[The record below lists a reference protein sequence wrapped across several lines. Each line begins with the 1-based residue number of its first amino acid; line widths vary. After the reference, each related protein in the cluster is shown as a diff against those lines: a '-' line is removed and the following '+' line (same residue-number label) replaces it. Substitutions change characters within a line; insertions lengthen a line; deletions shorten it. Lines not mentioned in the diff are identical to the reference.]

1 MKIEEYSKEK
11 ILEDVS
17 GLQYLFGLKEVIR
30 SHQSRDEK
38 DTTESVAEHVYGMH
52 ILAQYFLT
60 FENQDN
66 DWNKGLIYELI
77 TIHDIDEIETGDV
90 IGWMKTPE
98 DREREVIASEKVVR
112 KSPASMRLHVEK
124 LLTIY
129 KMQDCIEA
137 KFVKAIDKLEP
148 HIHFFREKQSVV
160 FKQTKCTAEKAMRI
174 KEPYMLDFQFIR
186 KCNQVINEELIAG
199 GYYWQESE

>member
-38 DTTESVAEHVYGMH
+38 DTTESVAEHVFGMH
-52 ILAQYFLT
+52 ILAQYFLPL
-60 FENQDN
+60 ENPDISW
-66 DWNKGLIYELI
+66 DKALISDLI

-98 DREREVIASEKVVR
+98 DREHERLASEKVVS
-112 KSPASMRLHVEK
+112 KSPTSMSLRIEK
-124 LLTIY
+124 LLAIY
-129 KMQDCIEA
+129 KEQNCIEA

-148 HIHFFREKQSVV
+148 HIHFFREKQSIV
-160 FKQTKCTAEKAMRI
+160 FKQTKCTAEKAMSI
-174 KEPYMLDFQFIR
+174 KEPYMLDFPFIR

-199 GYYWQESE
+199 DYYWQEGE